1 MALWALL
8 VAPGQARVARTQFPP
23 SPPPFLV
30 CARRVRCGGGCGR
43 SGRARAPRAMSGL
56 VARSLRFLRALN
68 REKGAI
74 KAGTDLVGNEYFY
87 IPKTKVGARE
97 EVRWG
102 GMGRCGCGALDWGWG
117 CRIGPGRSPGPAAS
131 CRAANTR
138 CRARGRARPYR
149 RNFSARRG
157 G

>member
-1 MALWALL
+1 
-8 VAPGQARVARTQFPP
+8 
-23 SPPPFLV
+23 
-30 CARRVRCGGGCGR
+30 
-43 SGRARAPRAMSGL
+43 MSGL

-87 IPKTKVGARE
+87 IPKTKVGARK

-117 CRIGPGRSPGPAAS
+117 CGIGPGRSPGPAAS

-149 RNFSARRG
+149 RSFSARRG